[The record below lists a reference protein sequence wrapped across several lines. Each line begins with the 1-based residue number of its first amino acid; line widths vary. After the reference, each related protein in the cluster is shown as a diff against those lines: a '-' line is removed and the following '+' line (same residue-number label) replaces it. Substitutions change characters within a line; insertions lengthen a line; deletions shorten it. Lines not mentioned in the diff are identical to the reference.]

1 MSTRTIIKDG
11 QAVQDTWTHLD
22 DEPLA
27 GPSRQPI
34 SVSWG
39 RWTEQSPTL
48 LELAHAGRPV
58 GLRIPTDLGPEEL
71 IDYLPHLSLVA
82 IEIPKFADG
91 RFFST
96 ARLLRMR
103 HGYRGELRARGD
115 VLPDQLAYM
124 RRVGFDAFELKP
136 GKSLD
141 TALRVL
147 NGFSV
152 AYQGAEDVGP
162 LFRRRRSA

>member
-1 MSTRTIIKDG
+1 MSTSTIIRNG
-11 QAVQDTWTHLD
+11 RVVEDTWIHLE

-34 SVSWG
+34 SVSWA
-39 RWTEQSPTL
+39 RWDADGPTL
-48 LELAHAGRPV
+48 LELARAGRSI
-58 GLRIPTDLGPEEL
+58 GLRIPTELGPEALLEV
-71 IDYLPHLSLVA
+71 LPHLSLIA
-82 IEIPKFADG
+82 FEIPKFVDG
-91 RFFST
+91 RFYST

-103 HGYRGELRARGD
+103 HGYAGELRARGD

-124 RRVGFDAFELKP
+124 RRCGIDTFELKP
-136 GKSLD
+136 GKSVD

-147 NGFSV
+147 SGFSV

-162 LFRRRRSA
+162 LFRRRTAP